1 MKTNSSS
8 RYLSKSVFFL
18 GGGDV
23 FKKEEMIA

>member
-8 RYLSKSVFFL
+8 RYLSKSVFF